1 MQVFLSHN
9 SEDKPIVEKIGEFLE
24 ANGVTAWI
32 DKWRMSPGD
41 SLIEKI
47 GEALDKSEKLVV
59 FLSPDSVDSNWVK
72 QEVATGKIMEL
83 AEEKGVGIN
92 FIIPVLL
99 RPCKI
104 PWFLKD
110 KVYAN
115 FSDKSFEAACHELLR
130 GINDTPLGNQES
142 KFSNETVRIYEP
154 IKESDGNYKTII
166 EFGVKISP
174 TQHCKTGVKLRNTN
188 EIKWMH
194 WSNTPGTPEIPFM
207 SKFGQIE
214 YTRGDNFYMIG
225 FQSPRITSSQSV
237 YIAAITDSPI
247 TEPDIEAIIFSP
259 TY

>member
-115 FSDKSFEAACHELLR
+115 FSDKSFDAACHELLR
-130 GINDTPLGNQES
+130 GIKDTPLGNQKS
-142 KFSNETVRIYEP
+142 KFSNEIVHIYDSIQER
-154 IKESDGNYKTII
+154 DGNYKTII

-174 TQHCKTGVKLRNTN
+174 TQSCTTGVKLYEAIAIEWIYWN
-188 EIKWMH
+188 
-194 WSNTPGTPEIPFM
+194 NTPKTLERPSM
-207 SKFGQIE
+207 AKFEQLKYDIKDYCCIIE
-214 YTRGDNFYMIG
+214 
-225 FQSPRITSSQSV
+225 FQHPKITSSQSI
-237 YIAAITDSPI
+237 YIEATTKSPI
-247 TEPDIEAIIFSP
+247 TIDNIAEIIFAP

>member
-115 FSDKSFEAACHELLR
+115 FSDKSFDAACHELLR
-130 GINDTPLGNQES
+130 GINDAPLGNQES
-142 KFSNETVRIYEP
+142 NFSNEIVHIYES
-154 IKESDGNYKTII
+154 IKENDGNYRTIV

-174 TQHCKTGVKLRNTN
+174 TQHCKIGVKLRDA
-188 EIKWMH
+188 ISLKWMH
-194 WSNTPGTPEIPFM
+194 WSNTPGVTEAPPM
-207 SKFGQIE
+207 SMFGQVGYVSKE
-214 YTRGDNFYMIG
+214 NFYIIE
-225 FQSPRITSSQSV
+225 FQTPKITSSQSV
-237 YIAAITDSPI
+237 YIAAVTNLPL
-247 TEPDIEAIIFSP
+247 TKHDIEAIHFSP

>member
-115 FSDKSFEAACHELLR
+115 FSDKSFEAACDELLR
-130 GINDTPLGNQES
+130 GINNTPLGSQSTEF
-142 KFSNETVRIYEP
+142 KNETFKIYPSE
-154 IKESDGNYKTII
+154 KDRNGMYRTAF

-174 TQHCKTGVKLRNTN
+174 TQHCNIGIMLKNVNDVN
-188 EIKWMH
+188 WIY
-194 WSNTPGTPEIPFM
+194 WSNSPGVPDDPGM
-207 SKFGQIE
+207 SKFEHVRKVNEGWFFNIE
-214 YTRGDNFYMIG
+214 FLN
-225 FQSPRITSSQSV
+225 PKITSSQSV
-237 YIAAITDSPI
+237 YLVATTESPI
-247 TEPDIEAIIFSP
+247 TQDNITGIYFTP